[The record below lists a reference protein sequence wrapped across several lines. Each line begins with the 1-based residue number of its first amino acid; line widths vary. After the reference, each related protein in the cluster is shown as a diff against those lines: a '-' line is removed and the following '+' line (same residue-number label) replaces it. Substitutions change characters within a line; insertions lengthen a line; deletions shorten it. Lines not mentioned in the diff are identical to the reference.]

1 MRVEVE
7 GHASTNAELRS
18 VAAGELKASSSAH
31 VDRLP
36 AEFEP
41 PNSSPV
47 RLWWNWRDMV
57 LS

>member
-7 GHASTNAELRS
+7 GHASAKAELRS
-18 VAAGELKASSSAH
+18 VATRELKASSSAH

-41 PNSSPV
+41 PNTSAG
-47 RLWWNWRDMV
+47 RLWWNWRDLL

>member
-7 GHASTNAELRS
+7 GHAGTKAQLRS
-18 VAAGELKASSSAH
+18 VAAGELKASSRAH

-41 PNSSPV
+41 PNSSPG
-47 RLWWNWRDMV
+47 RLWWDWRDMV